1 MCVWVCVVC
10 EINYTYIYL
19 MYEIIIS
26 IIHETLYVLSILN
39 GLMCVYYVC
48 EDICTTV

>member
-1 MCVWVCVVC
+1 MCVAC

-26 IIHETLYVLSILN
+26 IIHETLCVLSILN
-39 GLMCVYYVC
+39 GFGVFIMFVRIFALL
-48 EDICTTV
+48 